1 MALNDILLVVRPGD
15 EDYGTKLAQTLLDI
29 AQPTDADVRIAIV
42 LTEGELDAISQG
54 LGIEDATEASADEIA
69 RRHGTFQNVV
79 ETVDEAGLDYELGI
93 SVGPHAERVLDLAT
107 DSDLVIIGG
116 PKRSPTGKAVF
127 GSDVHQVLQSA
138 PCPVVF
144 VRRE

>member
-15 EDYGTKLAQTLLDI
+15 EGYGAKLAQTLLDI
-29 AQPTDADVRIAIV
+29 AQPTDANVRIAIV
-42 LTEGELDAISQG
+42 LTEGEFDAITQG

-79 ETVDEAGLDYELGI
+79 ETVDDAGLDYELSI
-93 SVGPHAERVLDLAT
+93 SLGPHAERVLDLAT

-127 GSDVHQVLQSA
+127 GSDVHKVLQSA